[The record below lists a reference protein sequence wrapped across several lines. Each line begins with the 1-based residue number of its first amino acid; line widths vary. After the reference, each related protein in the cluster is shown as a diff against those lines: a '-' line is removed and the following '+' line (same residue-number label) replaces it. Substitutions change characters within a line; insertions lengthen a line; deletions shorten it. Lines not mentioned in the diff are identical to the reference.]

1 MFYRAA
7 VGFASVQ
14 TALSGLTGRAIT
26 LCRKL
31 GFSIRLLI
39 MKLDLHTFEN
49 MYGLC
54 LSSCQVIA
62 VFDSKLILLLNLQI
76 HVSFCVTSNK
86 HNLVIRAPIRA
97 NFISILVY

>member
-7 VGFASVQ
+7 VVEFAVQ
-14 TALSGLTGRAIT
+14 AALSRLTGRAIT

-39 MKLDLHTFEN
+39 MKLDSHTFEN

-62 VFDSKLILLLNLQI
+62 VFDSKLMLLLNLQI
-76 HVSFCVTSNK
+76 HAPFCVTSNK
-86 HNLVIRAPIRA
+86 HNLVIRALIRE
-97 NFISILVY
+97 NFISILIY

>member
-7 VGFASVQ
+7 VVEFAMQ
-14 TALSGLTGRAIT
+14 AALSRLTGRAIT

-39 MKLDLHTFEN
+39 MKLDSHTFEN

-54 LSSCQVIA
+54 LSSCQVIT
-62 VFDSKLILLLNLQI
+62 VFYSKLMVLLKMQI

-86 HNLVIRAPIRA
+86 HNLVIRALIRE
-97 NFISILVY
+97 NSISILMH